1 MVYGVPDLHLLL
13 YLRQV
18 ASMNK
23 ITFQIRQGQMDL
35 TVVQYESPLSAAQAK
50 RALLEENPTW
60 IGALQE
66 EGSSTQMGGD
76 QQLKPGFSYTLVLQH
91 QPDTADS
98 LSD

>member
-1 MVYGVPDLHLLL
+1 
-13 YLRQV
+13 
-18 ASMNK
+18 MNK

-50 RALLEENPTW
+50 RALLEENPNW

-76 QQLKPGFSYTLVLQH
+76 QQLKPGFSYTLVLQR
-91 QPDTADS
+91 QPGEGC
-98 LSD
+98 LLLLLC

>member
-1 MVYGVPDLHLLL
+1 
-13 YLRQV
+13 
-18 ASMNK
+18 MNK

-91 QPDTADS
+91 QPGEGC
-98 LSD
+98 LLLLLC